1 MKWGGGFVALES
13 TVATINLT
21 PLLLTVGSA
30 GDLIK
35 SFLGEKPLISTR
47 QRRSVLNLICS
58 LHVQLGA
65 RSHQLGSGA
74 GGAGSQR
81 EGETGS

>member
-30 GDLIK
+30 GDLMK
-35 SFLGEKPLISTR
+35 SFLGEKPPISTR

-74 GGAGSQR
+74 GGVGSQR